1 MPQSLPIVKKK
12 KQTTPRVQR
21 SQKEHEAGL

>member
-12 KQTTPRVQR
+12 KKPTPRVQR